1 MFSIGSSIGM
11 ALWLGSGTSLINGG
25 PAAIFLGYCI
35 AVGWAYWFSA
45 SITLA
50 NELQGVVTV
59 LSFWTQ
65 SVPTAVWLSVFLV
78 VILIIVVCA
87 VKIFGEA
94 EAVMSTIKLFWI
106 VVVIIS
112 CIIISAGGAP
122 NHHKTGFEYWNSM
135 PFTNGFKGFLSV
147 MGTCIFAMGGTEFS
161 GIAAAE
167 ARNPL
172 KSVPKAVNSI
182 WLRLTLFYVVG
193 GMMVTITVSPKD
205 PDLFGGEGINASPYV
220 IAFRNAGIPG
230 LAHAMN
236 AIIFISVVSSG
247 NAQAYAA
254 TRTVVGLANIDM
266 APAIFKKCDRLGR
279 PWAAIFITFLVGG
292 GLCYLNVT
300 NSGATVFG
308 WFSNLTAL
316 CILWLWG
323 TIFLSH
329 LRFRMAWK
337 AQSPILAV
345 NPRDAPKEPT
355 GVKTITSPNGS
366 TIRYKEPGE
375 EGICETT
382 PGVKSYSGYI
392 DITPDIHVFF
402 WFFESKR
409 DPKHDPVTLW
419 LNGGPGSDSL
429 IGLFEELGPCTVAEN
444 MTTVLRDHSWTEVS
458 NLLFLSQPVG
468 TGFSYSTKEV
478 GSLDPTYLTV
488 ESTTNKTEEGR
499 WSVINVTALDTSRL
513 AAESAW
519 ELLQGFY
526 SALPNLDA
534 DVESTDF
541 NLWTESFGGHW
552 GPSFSTYFYE
562 QTEKLPEGGSKG
574 RKLNFKS
581 LGIINGII
589 DEPTQTKYLLEFT
602 KKNTY
607 GVQLINDTVYDHG
620 AFSLY
625 MPDGCQDQLDYC
637 NWMKRETS
645 IVRRSACAA
654 AQYICQTTVEGLFY
668 RFGDRG
674 TYDIRKPTGQDVPPS
689 YWRDYLNTAPVQNA
703 LGVDL
708 NYTSSNLIYT
718 AFSLSG
724 DFAAPYLPDL
734 EKLLGLDIQI
744 SLVYG
749 DATTSVTGS
758 AGRQSPRSPN
768 GRDKKRSTMLDFQPA
783 AALQIFNRTING
795 FDIATGEVE
804 VSPGSDYATNG
815 TAETTH
821 TTTLP
826 PLASSTSG

>member
-1 MFSIGSSIGM
+1 MPPQTLV
-11 ALWLGSGTSLINGG
+11 ALTNEPPQNPKMRMQLSL
-25 PAAIFLGYCI
+25 L
-35 AVGWAYWFSA
+35 
-45 SITLA
+45 LA
-50 NELQGVVTV
+50 
-59 LSFWTQ
+59 
-65 SVPTAVWLSVFLV
+65 TAV
-78 VILIIVVCA
+78 
-87 VKIFGEA
+87 
-94 EAVMSTIKLFWI
+94 
-106 VVVIIS
+106 
-112 CIIISAGGAP
+112 
-122 NHHKTGFEYWNSM
+122 
-135 PFTNGFKGFLSV
+135 
-147 MGTCIFAMGGTEFS
+147 
-161 GIAAAE
+161 
-167 ARNPL
+167 
-172 KSVPKAVNSI
+172 
-182 WLRLTLFYVVG
+182 
-193 GMMVTITVSPKD
+193 
-205 PDLFGGEGINASPYV
+205 
-220 IAFRNAGIPG
+220 
-230 LAHAMN
+230 
-236 AIIFISVVSSG
+236 
-247 NAQAYAA
+247 
-254 TRTVVGLANIDM
+254 
-266 APAIFKKCDRLGR
+266 
-279 PWAAIFITFLVGG
+279 
-292 GLCYLNVT
+292 
-300 NSGATVFG
+300 
-308 WFSNLTAL
+308 TA
-316 CILWLWG
+316 
-323 TIFLSH
+323 
-329 LRFRMAWK
+329 
-337 AQSPILAV
+337 ILAV

-366 TIRYKEPGE
+366 TIRYKEPGK
-375 EGICETT
+375 EGVCETT

-392 DITPDIHVFF
+392 DLTPDIHVFF

-429 IGLFEELGPCTVAEN
+429 IGLFEELGP
-444 MTTVLRDHSWTEVS
+444 W
-458 NLLFLSQPVG
+458 
-468 TGFSYSTKEV
+468 FSYSTKEV

-526 SALPNLDA
+526 SALPDLDA

-562 QTEKLPEGGSKG
+562 QNKNLPEDGSKG

-637 NWMKRETS
+637 NWLKRENA

-654 AQYICQTTVEGLFY
+654 AQFICQTTVEGLFY

-674 TYDIRKPTGQDVPPS
+674 TYDI
-689 YWRDYLNTAPVQNA
+689 DYLNTAPVQDA

-734 EKLLGLDIQI
+734 EKLLELDIQI

-749 DATTSVTGS
+749 DADYICNWLGGEAISKVAQWSGQEAFNN
-758 AGRQSPRSPN
+758 AGYTNLVVDGTAYGETRQYGKLSFTRVWEAGHEVPY
-768 GRDKKRSTMLDFQPA
+768 FQPA

-826 PLASSTSG
+826 PLASSTLG

>member
-1 MFSIGSSIGM
+1 
-11 ALWLGSGTSLINGG
+11 
-25 PAAIFLGYCI
+25 
-35 AVGWAYWFSA
+35 
-45 SITLA
+45 
-50 NELQGVVTV
+50 
-59 LSFWTQ
+59 
-65 SVPTAVWLSVFLV
+65 
-78 VILIIVVCA
+78 
-87 VKIFGEA
+87 
-94 EAVMSTIKLFWI
+94 
-106 VVVIIS
+106 
-112 CIIISAGGAP
+112 
-122 NHHKTGFEYWNSM
+122 
-135 PFTNGFKGFLSV
+135 
-147 MGTCIFAMGGTEFS
+147 
-161 GIAAAE
+161 
-167 ARNPL
+167 
-172 KSVPKAVNSI
+172 
-182 WLRLTLFYVVG
+182 
-193 GMMVTITVSPKD
+193 
-205 PDLFGGEGINASPYV
+205 
-220 IAFRNAGIPG
+220 
-230 LAHAMN
+230 MN

-254 TRTVVGLANIDM
+254 TRTVV
-266 APAIFKKCDRLGR
+266 
-279 PWAAIFITFLVGG
+279 
-292 GLCYLNVT
+292 
-300 NSGATVFG
+300 
-308 WFSNLTAL
+308 
-316 CILWLWG
+316 
-323 TIFLSH
+323 
-329 LRFRMAWK
+329 
-337 AQSPILAV
+337 V
-345 NPRDAPKEPT
+345 NPRDAPKEPI

-382 PGVKSYSGYI
+382 PGIKSYSGYI

-478 GSLDPTYLTV
+478 GSLHPTYLTV

-562 QTEKLPEGGSKG
+562 QNEKLPEDDSKG

-602 KKNTY
+602 KMNTY
-607 GVQLINDTVYDHG
+607 GAQLINDTVYDHG

-654 AQYICQTTVEGLFY
+654 AQYICQTTVEGLYY

-734 EKLLGLDIQI
+734 EKLLELDIQI

-749 DATTSVTGS
+749 DADYICNWLGGEAISKVAKWSGQEAFNN
-758 AGRQSPRSPN
+758 AGYTNLVVDGTAYGETRQFGKLSFTRVWEAGHEVPY
-768 GRDKKRSTMLDFQPA
+768 FQPA

-804 VSPGSDYATNG
+804 VSRSSDYATNG

-826 PLASSTSG
+826 PLASSSSG

>member
-1 MFSIGSSIGM
+1 MRIQLNLLLAS
-11 ALWLGSGTSLINGG
+11 
-25 PAAIFLGYCI
+25 AI
-35 AVGWAYWFSA
+35 
-45 SITLA
+45 T
-50 NELQGVVTV
+50 T
-59 LSFWTQ
+59 
-65 SVPTAVWLSVFLV
+65 
-78 VILIIVVCA
+78 
-87 VKIFGEA
+87 
-94 EAVMSTIKLFWI
+94 
-106 VVVIIS
+106 
-112 CIIISAGGAP
+112 
-122 NHHKTGFEYWNSM
+122 
-135 PFTNGFKGFLSV
+135 
-147 MGTCIFAMGGTEFS
+147 
-161 GIAAAE
+161 
-167 ARNPL
+167 
-172 KSVPKAVNSI
+172 
-182 WLRLTLFYVVG
+182 
-193 GMMVTITVSPKD
+193 
-205 PDLFGGEGINASPYV
+205 
-220 IAFRNAGIPG
+220 
-230 LAHAMN
+230 
-236 AIIFISVVSSG
+236 
-247 NAQAYAA
+247 
-254 TRTVVGLANIDM
+254 
-266 APAIFKKCDRLGR
+266 
-279 PWAAIFITFLVGG
+279 
-292 GLCYLNVT
+292 
-300 NSGATVFG
+300 
-308 WFSNLTAL
+308 
-316 CILWLWG
+316 
-323 TIFLSH
+323 
-329 LRFRMAWK
+329 
-337 AQSPILAV
+337 ILAV

-355 GVKTITSPNGS
+355 GVKTITSLNGS

-392 DITPDIHVFF
+392 DITLDIHVFF

-429 IGLFEELGPCTVAEN
+429 IGLFEELGPSCGDGYVVYRSIWWIDCADQ
-444 MTTVLRDHSWTEVS
+444 VL
-458 NLLFLSQPVG
+458 
-468 TGFSYSTKEV
+468 GFSYSTKEV

-541 NLWTESFGGHW
+541 NLC
-552 GPSFSTYFYE
+552 FSTYFYE
-562 QTEKLPEGGSKG
+562 QNEKLPEDGSKG
-574 RKLNFKS
+574 RKLKFKS

-620 AFSLY
+620 AFSLN

-637 NWMKRETS
+637 NWMKRENS

-654 AQYICQTTVEGLFY
+654 AQYICQTTVEGLYY

-674 TYDIRKPTGQDVPPS
+674 TYDI
-689 YWRDYLNTAPVQNA
+689 DYLNTAPVQNA

-734 EKLLGLDIQI
+734 EKLLELDIQI

-749 DATTSVTGS
+749 DADYICNWLGGEAISKVAKWSGQEAFNN
-758 AGRQSPRSPN
+758 AGYTDLVVDGTAYGETRQ
-768 GRDKKRSTMLDFQPA
+768 
-783 AALQIFNRTING
+783 TING

-804 VSPGSDYATNG
+804 VSPDSDYATNG

>member
-1 MFSIGSSIGM
+1 MRIQLNLLLAS
-11 ALWLGSGTSLINGG
+11 
-25 PAAIFLGYCI
+25 AI
-35 AVGWAYWFSA
+35 
-45 SITLA
+45 T
-50 NELQGVVTV
+50 T
-59 LSFWTQ
+59 
-65 SVPTAVWLSVFLV
+65 
-78 VILIIVVCA
+78 
-87 VKIFGEA
+87 
-94 EAVMSTIKLFWI
+94 
-106 VVVIIS
+106 
-112 CIIISAGGAP
+112 
-122 NHHKTGFEYWNSM
+122 
-135 PFTNGFKGFLSV
+135 
-147 MGTCIFAMGGTEFS
+147 
-161 GIAAAE
+161 
-167 ARNPL
+167 
-172 KSVPKAVNSI
+172 
-182 WLRLTLFYVVG
+182 
-193 GMMVTITVSPKD
+193 
-205 PDLFGGEGINASPYV
+205 
-220 IAFRNAGIPG
+220 
-230 LAHAMN
+230 
-236 AIIFISVVSSG
+236 
-247 NAQAYAA
+247 
-254 TRTVVGLANIDM
+254 
-266 APAIFKKCDRLGR
+266 
-279 PWAAIFITFLVGG
+279 
-292 GLCYLNVT
+292 
-300 NSGATVFG
+300 
-308 WFSNLTAL
+308 
-316 CILWLWG
+316 
-323 TIFLSH
+323 
-329 LRFRMAWK
+329 
-337 AQSPILAV
+337 ILAV

-392 DITPDIHVFF
+392 DITLDIHVFF

-468 TGFSYSTKEV
+468 TV
-478 GSLDPTYLTV
+478 H
-488 ESTTNKTEEGR
+488 
-499 WSVINVTALDTSRL
+499 TADLITR
-513 AAESAW
+513 
-519 ELLQGFY
+519 
-526 SALPNLDA
+526 
-534 DVESTDF
+534 
-541 NLWTESFGGHW
+541 TESFGGHW

-562 QTEKLPEGGSKG
+562 QNEKLPEDGSKG
-574 RKLNFKS
+574 RKLKFKS

-620 AFSLY
+620 AFSLN

-637 NWMKRETS
+637 NWMKRENS

-654 AQYICQTTVEGLFY
+654 AQYICQTTVEGLYY

-674 TYDIRKPTGQDVPPS
+674 TYDI
-689 YWRDYLNTAPVQNA
+689 DYLNTAPVQNA

-734 EKLLGLDIQI
+734 EKLLELDIQI

-749 DATTSVTGS
+749 DADYICNWLGGEEISKVAKWSGQEAFNN
-758 AGRQSPRSPN
+758 AGYTDLVVDGTAYGETRQ
-768 GRDKKRSTMLDFQPA
+768 
-783 AALQIFNRTING
+783 TING

-804 VSPGSDYATNG
+804 VSPDSDYATNG